1 LTVEKNVLAVT
12 GPEVAR
18 QVRSALTRN
27 GGRVA
32 TMLVPLPDG
41 TMHLEPG
48 LSQKSEFAARFM
60 AAAIAHG
67 SVQDMPKLAVQS
79 VDAAKALLDALLA
92 DGEKAAAERAAAEKG
107 GAS

>member
-1 LTVEKNVLAVT
+1 MDKTPLAMT

-18 QVRSALTRN
+18 QIRTNLGRN

-32 TMLVPLPDG
+32 TMIIPMPDG
-41 TMHLEPG
+41 TIHLEPG
-48 LSQKSEFAARFM
+48 MSQKSEFAARFM

-67 SVQDMPKLAVQS
+67 SVQDMPQLAVQS
-79 VDAAKALLDALLA
+79 VDAAKALLDALQA
-92 DGEKAAAERAAAEKG
+92 DGEKAAAEKAAAEKG